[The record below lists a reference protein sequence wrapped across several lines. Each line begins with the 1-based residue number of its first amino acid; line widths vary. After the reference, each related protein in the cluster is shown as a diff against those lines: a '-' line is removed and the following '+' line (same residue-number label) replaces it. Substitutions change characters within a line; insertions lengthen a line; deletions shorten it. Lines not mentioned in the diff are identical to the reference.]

1 MIRPPRSG
9 RISIAQRLALSLTML
24 IVLAAC
30 TKTAAVAPATPTA
43 VPSPTESPQPAP
55 SPTPAPPP
63 HVFVIVLENR
73 SYSQVVNSGYIA
85 DLVAAYG
92 VATNYHGVSHPS
104 LPNYLAMTSGSTW
117 GIVDDGWHPLPAGGL
132 GAQLDAAGLSWRA
145 YMEGM
150 TAGCYRNVNRYAL
163 KHNPFA
169 YYGGQC
175 PAQVVPF
182 SQFASDMTGS
192 VPQFVWI
199 TPDLCHDGHDCSNSV
214 VSDWLSQVVPTIL
227 GSDAWKDNGVLF
239 ITYDEGEDS
248 ANSVL
253 TLVIRDRQVNQ
264 RSSVTYD
271 HYSLLASIEDLLGLP
286 RLGNAATAPTM
297 SDLLL
302 TKPVRTPPPLFPA
315 SA

>member
-1 MIRPPRSG
+1 M
-9 RISIAQRLALSLTML
+9 
-24 IVLAAC
+24 
-30 TKTAAVAPATPTA
+30 
-43 VPSPTESPQPAP
+43 
-55 SPTPAPPP
+55 
-63 HVFVIVLENR
+63 FVIVLENR
-73 SYSQVVNSGYIA
+73 SYSQAITTPFIA
-85 DLVAAYG
+85 QLAASYG
-92 VATNYHGVSHPS
+92 LATNYHGITHPS

-117 GIVDDGWHPLPAGGL
+117 GISDDGWHPLPAGGL

-150 TAGCYRNVNRYAL
+150 TSGCYRNVNRYAL

-182 SQFASDMTGS
+182 SEFASDINNN

-227 GSDAWKDNGVLF
+227 ASDAWKQGGVLF
-239 ITYDEGEDS
+239 ITYDEGEDA

-253 TLVIRDRQVNQ
+253 TLVVRDRQVNQ
-264 RSSVTYD
+264 RSAVAYD
-271 HYSLLASIEDLLGLP
+271 HYSLLASVETLLGLP
-286 RLGNAATAPTM
+286 RLGRAAQASPM
-297 SDLLL
+297 DDLLA
-302 TKPVRTPPPLFPA
+302 TKPARTPPRLTP
-315 SA
+315 STT